1 MEGNLTA
8 LEHEKEAAAAMAE
21 VRVLEEAIESLEG
34 GSCHSGSQIAPP
46 IDPVQRTSDYVE
58 QHSSHSNVVFP
69 EEASLATPHVEF
81 INRQEEENRLLTES
95 SPGCTPPDCVKMASD
110 SVSKPATVKIEKT
123 QSATYSPFNYWPLAQ
138 AYNASTPVQSPFQ
151 GEAEMSDLAR
161 FLARRELI
169 NVGLTKFD
177 DHPVNY
183 WAWKSSFLNATSG
196 LKLTS
201 SEQLDLLIKWLG
213 SRSSEYVRRIRSVNI
228 RYPDVGLKMA
238 WDRLG
243 RCMDPLRWWR
253 KHFWQ
258 DWEIPK
264 NQ

>member
-1 MEGNLTA
+1 
-8 LEHEKEAAAAMAE
+8 
-21 VRVLEEAIESLEG
+21 
-34 GSCHSGSQIAPP
+34 
-46 IDPVQRTSDYVE
+46 
-58 QHSSHSNVVFP
+58 
-69 EEASLATPHVEF
+69 
-81 INRQEEENRLLTES
+81 
-95 SPGCTPPDCVKMASD
+95 MASD
-110 SVSKPATVKIEKT
+110 SVSKPATVKIEKP

-138 AYNASTPVQSPFQ
+138 SYNASTPVQSPFE
-151 GEAEMSDLAR
+151 GEVEMSDLAR

-177 DHPVNY
+177 DHPENY

-238 WDRLG
+238 WDRLEEMYG
-243 RCMDPLRWWR
+243 SPEVVEKALFDKIEKFPKISKQDPL
-253 KHFWQ
+253 KLQ
-258 DWEIPK
+258 EL
-264 NQ
+264 